1 MYLTKNKNMKTIVH
15 LFLFAF
21 MIAGTSLTA
30 QNVKVDTKKS
40 TIHWLGKKITCQHD
54 GYIQLQSGELSLKD
68 GNITGGTFV
77 IDMNSMTNED
87 LESQEYKDK
96 LMGHLKSDDFFSVE
110 TYPTAS
116 LTITEATPFTQ
127 DIATVYG
134 KFTIKGTTE
143 PVKFEVKRE
152 GKTYTSKLDIDRSKF
167 DVRYGSNSFFDN
179 LGDKAIDDIFTLNI
193 TLATK

>member
-40 TIHWLGKKITCQHD
+40 TIHWLGKKITGQHD

-134 KFTIKGTTE
+134 KLTIKGTTE

>member
-1 MYLTKNKNMKTIVH
+1 MKTIVH

-40 TIHWLGKKITCQHD
+40 TIHWLGKKITGQHD

-134 KFTIKGTTE
+134 KLTIKGTTE